1 MLQALVIFLFL
12 FSTETKKF
20 LIQTEGGEVQ
30 LLAFVSWDLSELEEP
45 GEDYGAR
52 PGLAD
57 YQYERENTRTRG
69 ERLTLQI
76 F

>member
-20 LIQTEGGEVQ
+20 LIKTEGGEVQ

-45 GEDYGAR
+45 GKDYGAR
-52 PGLAD
+52 LAD
-57 YQYERENTRTRG
+57 YQYERENTRTPG
-69 ERLTLQI
+69 
-76 F
+76 